1 MAEHEHRGGVLRPVS
16 SAADIKA
23 SADAHTAADQQIN
36 ILVKIR
42 GLFNQT
48 DYISRH
54 QQRQLMSAVFIPG
67 LNANVASISVVKIKI
82 IKQV

>member
-1 MAEHEHRGGVLRPVS
+1 MRPVS
-16 SAADIKA
+16 SAAEIKA

-54 QQRQLMSAVFIPG
+54 QLTLPVCVFIPG